1 MACRALAVRP
11 RARRGSANPKLIE
24 PDCDAEIAYSDIT
37 ARGMVQHPVFKTL
50 LTGMQE

>member
-1 MACRALAVRP
+1 VVDRHWGQWRL
-11 RARRGSANPKLIE
+11 PKLIE

-37 ARGMVQHPVFKTL
+37 ARGMVQRPVFKTL